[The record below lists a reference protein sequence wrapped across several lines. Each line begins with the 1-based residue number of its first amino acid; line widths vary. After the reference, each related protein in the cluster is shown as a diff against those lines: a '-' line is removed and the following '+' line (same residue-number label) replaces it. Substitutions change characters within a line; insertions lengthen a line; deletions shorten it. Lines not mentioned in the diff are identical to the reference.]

1 MAACIRDALQSV
13 RKSINNLIDIETGN
27 LKQDANIAEYNR
39 LCDIE
44 LSLMHML

>member
-13 RKSINNLIDIETGN
+13 RKSINNLIDTETGN
-27 LKQDANIAEYNR
+27 LKQGVNIAKYNH

-44 LSLMHML
+44 VSLMRML